1 MIHGAEQEK
10 QFRRFLLGQ
19 LPHQERQR
27 VEETLMVDSDYREQ
41 VLLVEETLI
50 EDYLDGVLPADE
62 QKAFETYFLTSAQQR
77 RKVKIAR
84 LLHSFDPD
92 DVPESERPE
101 PPPPA
106 PPRPWSR
113 NLTVRNHPVVFT
125 SLVAA
130 LLLLIAFAVF
140 QGVRLWRESSE
151 RIAAAKQKLEIE
163 RELTQLSNTPAQAVS
178 ASTFPLALA
187 PVALRDANEASTLS
201 LPVAAEIV
209 ELRLILGREV
219 HAGYRVELSRI
230 GGEETYRIEAL
241 HAQTTANGQAV
252 VVRVPSRLLSRGD
265 YKLSLIGIANHGN
278 RTDAGEYLF
287 QVR

>member
-1 MIHGAEQEK
+1 MIHGDEQEK

-19 LPHQERQR
+19 LAHQERQR
-27 VEETLMVDSDYREQ
+27 VEERLMVDSDYREQ

-92 DVPESERPE
+92 DIPVSERPK

-106 PPRPWSR
+106 PPRRWSR

-125 SLVAA
+125 SIVAA

-140 QGVRLWRESSE
+140 QGIGLWRESSE

-163 RELTQLSNTPAQAVS
+163 RELRQLSNTPVQALS

-187 PVALRDANEASTLS
+187 PVALRDANEPSTLS

-209 ELRLILGREV
+209 ELRLILGRDV
-219 HAGYRVELSRI
+219 HPGYRVELSRI

-265 YKLSLIGIANHGN
+265 YKLSLIGIANDGK